1 MSVSDCVRYA
11 DMVPEYK
18 KFDICM
24 VELSEPEFGSYVQ
37 GGYRPAVI
45 VSNDMCN
52 RFSQVMTVVPLTSQ
66 RKKYLPRAAHR
77 KTELL
82 PHITNHTLRHSF
94 CTRLMETGT
103 NLKVIQQIMGHADFS
118 TTMDIYTDVSERF
131 KQRSVEKIQGN
142 MCLG

>member
-1 MSVSDCVRYA
+1 MLPEVKRALLAERKYQERIGTANTIIDGMSDWVFTNRY
-11 DMVPEYK
+11 
-18 KFDICM
+18 
-24 VELSEPEFGSYVQ
+24 G
-37 GGYRPAVI
+37 
-45 VSNDMCN
+45 
-52 RFSQVMTVVPLTSQ
+52 TVVAPDSVNSAIQ
-66 RKKYLPRAAHR
+66 RICRDYNQEAKEKARVTHR
-77 KTELL
+77 KAELL

-131 KQRSVEKIQGN
+131 KQRSVEKIYGD

>member
-45 VSNDMCN
+45 VSNDIHPLN
-52 RFSQVMTVVPLTSQ
+52 IVVP
-66 RKKYLPRAAHR
+66 
-77 KTELL
+77 
-82 PHITNHTLRHSF
+82 I
-94 CTRLMETGT
+94 
-103 NLKVIQQIMGHADFS
+103 
-118 TTMDIYTDVSERF
+118 
-131 KQRSVEKIQGN
+131 SVTVDGI
-142 MCLG
+142 